1 MEWAIV
7 APILALDE
15 NPMSP
20 PVKSLPELLSFLDS
34 QPEPRI
40 VMDADYRIV
49 AANRAYVRE
58 FSLAARRA

>member
-1 MEWAIV
+1 
-7 APILALDE
+7 
-15 NPMSP
+15 MSP